1 MNGFGKA
8 TASQIAEKAWFWV
21 AQRFSAAIR
30 PLFPSAAL
38 AAEVTDS
45 ISSEASPS
53 ANPTFETRSTRSS
66 PNPPDHITQ
75 RQFQPAELGMVVH
88 AQRVSDVEP
97 ISCQQL

>member
-8 TASQIAEKAWFWV
+8 TASQIAEKVWFWV

-45 ISSEASPS
+45 TFLAASSAVPPR
-53 ANPTFETRSTRSS
+53 ANR
-66 PNPPDHITQ
+66 N
-75 RQFQPAELGMVVH
+75 AGL
-88 AQRVSDVEP
+88 AQKALAVYYFG
-97 ISCQQL
+97 LL